1 MFNVTLKF
9 WNLCICQSQGKN
21 YILCHIIIGIQVS
34 TFFSGQS
41 EHCKRAL
48 SLMDFDKINYNLIE
62 STLEHILE
70 SDEYPQQGSI
80 LVFLPGKGQSF
91 ISQVLL
97 ALTLHCGTHN

>member
-1 MFNVTLKF
+1 MLTYLILALLSKR
-9 WNLCICQSQGKN
+9 
-21 YILCHIIIGIQVS
+21 YIFGI
-34 TFFSGQS
+34 FFSGQS

-80 LVFLPGKGQSF
+80 LVFLPGKAT
-91 ISQVLL
+91 ISRVL
-97 ALTLHCGTHN
+97 G

>member
-1 MFNVTLKF
+1 MIQRGF
-9 WNLCICQSQGKN
+9 WFIFGLLNG
-21 YILCHIIIGIQVS
+21 
-34 TFFSGQS
+34 TFEQKLHFFIFSGQS

-80 LVFLPGKGQSF
+80 LVFLPGKGTR
-91 ISQVLL
+91 IL
-97 ALTLHCGTHN
+97 G